1 MSHFNSASEK
11 IISDE
16 YIKVRKK
23 STLQA
28 CMWEGM
34 RLLVK
39 FHWCCENIDSKQP
52 TLLPTQS
59 TFTGSFFSHPIDQIV
74 LPPTKM
80 CLWEE
85 WDFILLS
92 QSYHSWKEFILFNL
106 AHARFDNKEITE
118 SMASTVS
125 QSLTISVSRLATL
138 QKLTKHLY
146 YLKTR
151 LFINTELQNC
161 CHYLPC
167 VDWTTEVQRGEP
179 TCSKS
184 CFIIWGPLFTYE
196 K

>member
-1 MSHFNSASEK
+1 MKTSIPN
-11 IISDE
+11 
-16 YIKVRKK
+16 
-23 STLQA
+23 
-28 CMWEGM
+28 
-34 RLLVK
+34 
-39 FHWCCENIDSKQP
+39 NQP
-52 TLLPTQS
+52 SSQS

-118 SMASTVS
+118 IMASTVLR
-125 QSLTISVSRLATL
+125 SLTISVSRFATL

-146 YLKTR
+146 SLKTK

-161 CHYLPC
+161 CHYLLC
-167 VDWTTEVQRGEP
+167 VDWSTQVQWSEP
-179 TCSKS
+179 CSKS

-196 K
+196 KSDTWTSISFK

>member
-1 MSHFNSASEK
+1 MSHFNSSSEK
-11 IISDE
+11 IISDK

-23 STLQA
+23 SNLQA
-28 CMWEGM
+28 SIWDRM

-39 FHWCCENIDSKQP
+39 FLWCYENIDSKQP

-59 TFTGSFFSHPIDQIV
+59 TSTGSFFSHPIDQIV

-80 CLWEE
+80 CLLGE

-106 AHARFDNKEITE
+106 AHAGFDNKEIIE

-125 QSLTISVSRLATL
+125 QSLTTSLPSLETL
-138 QKLTKHLY
+138 QKLKKHLY
-146 YLKTR
+146 SLKTR

-161 CHYLPC
+161 CHLC
-167 VDWTTEVQRGEP
+167 LV
-179 TCSKS
+179 
-184 CFIIWGPLFTYE
+184 
-196 K
+196 